1 VKILAVGVDLV
12 PGDRDFDQWVCER
25 LARWPTLRILQ
36 LERWLHEHDESEFVP
51 AVREAL
57 RRRGVEPLGEP
68 VRRPKRGVDDL
79 VRRLTRLVHAR
90 AQLQVDG
97 GSVVEIDAHTAE
109 IERLRAQL
117 AEAVKESAA

>member
-1 VKILAVGVDLV
+1 VGRV
-12 PGDRDFDQWVCER
+12 PDEREFAQWVCER
-25 LARWPTLRILQ
+25 LERWPTLRVLQ
-36 LERWLHEHDESEFVP
+36 LERWLREQKAEEFVP

-57 RRRGVEPLGEP
+57 RQRGVAPVGEP
-68 VRRPKRGVDDL
+68 VQRPRRKIDEL

-90 AQLQVDG
+90 AQLQLDG

-117 AEAVKESAA
+117 AEVVKESAA

>member
-1 VKILAVGVDLV
+1 VDLV
-12 PGDRDFDQWVCER
+12 PRERDFDRWVCER
-25 LARWPTLRILQ
+25 LVQWPTLRILQ
-36 LERWLHEHDESEFVP
+36 LERWLHERDESEFVP

-68 VRRPKRGVDDL
+68 IRRPKRGVDEL

-97 GSVVEIDAHTAE
+97 ASLVEIDAHTAE
-109 IERLRAQL
+109 IERLRTEL
-117 AEAVKESAA
+117 AEAVKEPAA

>member
-1 VKILAVGVDLV
+1 V
-12 PGDRDFDQWVCER
+12 PGELQFAEWVCER
-25 LARWPTLRILQ
+25 LERWPTLRVLQ
-36 LERWLHEHDESEFVP
+36 LERWLHEQKDAGEFVS

-57 RRRGVEPLGEP
+57 RRRGVAPVGEP
-68 VRRPKRGVDDL
+68 VRAPRRRIDEL

-90 AQLQVDG
+90 AQLQLDG

-117 AEAVKESAA
+117 ADAVKESAA